1 MSVIING
8 IAYVPQIRI
17 RISDTTLGALLKQ
30 ARKDCKLSLDKA
42 AKEIGCSKSYL
53 WDVEADKT
61 EPSLRMARQMSE
73 AYNVPIA
80 TIAGALK

>member
-1 MSVIING
+1 MSVLING
-8 IAYVPQIRI
+8 ITYVPQIRI
-17 RISDTTLGALLKQ
+17 RISDTTLGQMLRQ
-30 ARKDCKLSLDKA
+30 CRKDCKMSLDKA

-80 TIAGALK
+80 TIAGAMK

>member
-8 IAYVPQIRI
+8 IEYVPKIKLRLD
-17 RISDTTLGALLKQ
+17 DTTLGVFLRKC
-30 ARKDCKLSLDKA
+30 RKDCKLSLEKA

-53 WDVEADKT
+53 WEVEADKT

-73 AYNVPIA
+73 AYGVPLA